1 MARKLKTDTEE
12 PMKQDEATALTNFD
26 AMVDDSSY
34 QRSRCGGALRQARET
49 QGLSVQEVASKLRL
63 GLKQI
68 DAIEADQF
76 EKLPEP
82 TIVRG
87 FIRNYAKLLKMNPEP
102 LLDAYTVIV
111 PSKMQYEMTVKP
123 TSNMLVTSSDK
134 PKSSNY
140 IWAGLLALLAL
151 GAWLFYQNYIAKPN
165 PTKPSTSIESASKE
179 ALELPEVALPAAERA
194 PAETTMLTPSTE
206 LTLPAAAANATASA
220 APVESQ
226 AMPVGTAT
234 PAVTMPATATP
245 NTAVV
250 SALPITAAPIT
261 AVPTTAPA
269 TTLAPAPKGLVKLE
283 FIATQETWVNVID
296 AEGKTVYD
304 KIIFAGSRE
313 TIEAMQ
319 PLNVVVG
326 NAGATSLNVN
336 GKSIELGPHARNN
349 VARIKLE

>member
-1 MARKLKTDTEE
+1 MARKLKTDIEE
-12 PMKQDEATALTNFD
+12 PMKQDESIAPTNFD
-26 AMVDDSSY
+26 AMADDSSY

-165 PTKPSTSIESASKE
+165 LTKPSTSIESASKE

-194 PAETTMLTPSTE
+194 PAETTTLMPSTE
-206 LTLPAAAANATASA
+206 LTLPDAAADSA

-226 AMPVGTAT
+226 AVPAGTAT
-234 PAVTMPATATP
+234 LAVTMPATATP